1 MEQQLYYTTSNWSEQ
16 RAPAEVTIRRR
27 KPERIADDVEA
38 VAARNTLW
46 TALKARLRSSRQGE
60 SNSRF

>member
-1 MEQQLYYTTSNWSEQ
+1 MEQLYYATSSWSER

-38 VAARNTLW
+38 VSARNTLW
-46 TALKARLRSSRQGE
+46 AALKSGILQSRKRE
-60 SNSRF
+60 SADHF